1 MKLADSVVV
10 KKEKITGTFRANAKG
25 FGFVSPLDATN
36 RKQDVFIGM
45 KNTLDALDGDEVL
58 VEILHTA
65 EQSKKGAD
73 GKVLKITKHAT
84 VDTVGTFIPFSKE
97 DNSGL
102 LGQVLLYND
111 KITSA
116 LYITHSVAALLPND
130 VVRVHI
136 DQYPNKKDAKSFRGI
151 ITEVIGHQGDVG
163 LDILEVLC
171 AMGIPEQFPDE
182 VMEQANAIADE
193 ISADE
198 RQGRVDYRDEI
209 TYTIDGADSKDLDD
223 AIHVK
228 KLANGNFELG
238 VHIADVSHY
247 VTEGSPLDEEALSRA
262 TSVYV
267 ADRVVPMLPERLSNG
282 ICSLNEGVERLTQ
295 SCVMEINA
303 KGKILSAKINPSVIK
318 TTYRMTYDAVNQMI
332 DKEEAALSEFSKIK
346 TSVEI
351 ATELHEVLYQMRSER
366 GAIEFDD
373 AESKIILDEK
383 GIPVD
388 IVKRERGTAERMI
401 ESFMLAANESVAHY
415 FISHKLPAIYRV
427 HDEPKK
433 EAFAKLMAFAG
444 DLGYSISSSSHQAL
458 EYFMESIQDTPEEA
472 VLSTMLL
479 HSMSTAVYS
488 EENTH
493 HFGLAAP
500 DYTHFTS
507 PIRRYP
513 DLLVHRLLHFY
524 ADHQLTN
531 EEKTELEAKIPP
543 IAKQSSD
550 MERREVVTERIV
562 DAMKKAE
569 YMTQFIGDSFYG
581 TINGIQKFGIFVQLE
596 NSVEG
601 LIRLNLLKGEAGD
614 HFDFDEEQQMVIA
627 SKSKTTF
634 KMGQPIKVK
643 VIATNKRKGAVDF
656 EHVLVTSD
664 ND

>member
-73 GKVLKITKHAT
+73 GKVLKINKHAT

-111 KITSA
+111 KITAA
-116 LYITHSVAALLPND
+116 LYITHSDTALLPND

-182 VMEQANAIADE
+182 VMEQANAIADD

-228 KLANGNFELG
+228 KLANGSFELG

-247 VTEGSPLDEEALSRA
+247 VTEGSLIDEEALSRA

-267 ADRVVPMLPERLSNG
+267 ADRVVPMIPERLSNG

-332 DKEEAALSEFSKIK
+332 DKDEAALAEFSKIK

-373 AESKIILDEK
+373 VESKIILDEN

-388 IVKRERGTAERMI
+388 IVKRKRGTAERMI

-427 HDEPKK
+427 HEEPKK

-444 DLGYSISSSSHQAL
+444 ELGYSISSSSHQAL
-458 EYFMESIQDTPEEA
+458 EYFKESIQGTPEEA

-531 EEKTELEAKIPP
+531 EEKKELEAKMPP

-601 LIRLNLLKGEAGD
+601 LIRLNLVKGEAGD

-643 VIATNKRKGAVDF
+643 VIGTNKRKGAVDF
-656 EHVLVTSD
+656 EHVLVT
-664 ND
+664 

>member
-111 KITSA
+111 KITAA
-116 LYITHSVAALLPND
+116 LYITHSDAVLLPND

-238 VHIADVSHY
+238 VHIADVAHY

-332 DKEEAALSEFSKIK
+332 DKDEAAFAEFSKIK

-458 EYFMESIQDTPEEA
+458 EYFMESIQETPEEA

-643 VIATNKRKGAVDF
+643 VIATNKRKGA
-656 EHVLVTSD
+656 
-664 ND
+664 